1 MERLCSTWNTC
12 KPMIRGCFRNTY
24 LSRNHNGNEE
34 WRAMRRRFLG
44 IVLSLLFLFSLIGFF
59 NLSRVKSDS
68 NTITVPDDFPTI
80 QAAVDAASDGDT
92 VFVRAGTYY
101 ERVVMNKTL
110 TLLGEN
116 RSNTIIWTDVT
127 WEIGLTVQANDTV
140 IKELTIE
147 YLYLSNISNI
157 LVQDDNIRRI
167 YAEYSENANISRNNL
182 VQVWL
187 RNCSL
192 FLITENM
199 VDFAAYGDPYLG
211 YGLMLREFSTNNTI
225 SKNTITNGT
234 MVDEGS
240 IHLEWSGS
248 NTICENNFVNNTF
261 SVWFVLSDNN
271 TFYHNNFTSNYAPF
285 KFVMAMYVSLGNV
298 FDAGYPAGG
307 NYYDDFSHYSGNDSF
322 RGVGQNETGSDGLGD
337 TFREWYQYFPEFVFL
352 GRDSYPLMK
361 PYCGPDD
368 IGAIIEAS
376 KTVLAEGYNTTVVFN
391 VTVINY
397 GEQNEDFNFT
407 FSMLGTS
414 YETPLVLESRNS
426 TVYGF
431 TLNTTG
437 FMLGNYTAWAYVSP
451 VAGETDTSDNN
462 RNVVVRVVIPGDVSS
477 ATQGVPEGTVNMRD
491 IQYLIILFN
500 TKPTSPSW
508 NPNADVNNDG
518 TVNMRD
524 IQIAILNFNKH
535 E

>member
-1 MERLCSTWNTC
+1 
-12 KPMIRGCFRNTY
+12 
-24 LSRNHNGNEE
+24 
-34 WRAMRRRFLG
+34 MRRRFLG

-59 NLSRVKSDS
+59 NLPRVKSDS

-147 YLYLSNISNI
+147 YLYLSNVSNT
-157 LVQDDNIRRI
+157 LVEDDNIRKI
-167 YAEYSENANISRNNL
+167 HAEFSGNSNLSRNSL
-182 VQVWL
+182 VQVTL
-187 RNCSL
+187 RNCSQ
-192 FLITENM
+192 FFITENL
-199 VDFAAYGDPYLG
+199 VDFANSVTPYVPS
-211 YGLMLREFSTNNTI
+211 GLVLEFSSNNTI
-225 SKNTITNGT
+225 SKNAIVNGT
-234 MVDEGS
+234 WVDEGS
-240 IHLEWSGS
+240 IHLTWSTS
-248 NTICENNFVNNTF
+248 NTICENNFMNNSI
-261 SVWFVLSDNN
+261 SVWFVRSDNN
-271 TFYHNNFTSNYAPF
+271 TFYHNNFTRNYFPF
-285 KFVMAMYVSLGNV
+285 SFRIISLGNV

-337 TFREWYQYFPEFVFL
+337 TFREWYQYVPEFVFL

-368 IGAIIEAS
+368 IGAIIKAS
-376 KTVLAEGYNTTVVFN
+376 KTVLADGYNTTVAFN

-414 YETPLVLESRNS
+414 YETPLVLESGNS

-431 TLNTTG
+431 ALNTTG
-437 FMLGNYTAWAYVSP
+437 FTLGNYTAWAYVSP
-451 VAGETDTSDNN
+451 CSDETDTSDNN
-462 RNVVVRVVIPGDVSS
+462 RSVNIRVVIPGDVSS
-477 ATQGVPEGTVNMRD
+477 TTQGVPDGIVNMRD
-491 IQYLIILFN
+491 IAHMIVLFN
-500 TKPTSPSW
+500 TKPSSINW
-508 NPNADVNNDG
+508 NPNADVNDDN
-518 TVNMRD
+518 TINMRD
-524 IQIAILNFNKH
+524 IAIAVINFNKH